1 MTEAFYLDFFFF
13 KALWTKQI
21 YALMNNY
28 GILPTGQFLMK
39 CLHA

>member
-1 MTEAFYLDFFFF
+1 MMEAFYLDFFFKDF
-13 KALWTKQI
+13 WTKQV